1 MKTKTSKDR
10 KKPIL
15 IIALLLL
22 LSFIGL
28 FIGAG
33 ISRSHLRKELIT
45 LQETIE
51 NRTFDNDLD
60 SRLDALEKRNEKL
73 NLIIGEDEE
82 IEKWIAS
89 LRAL

>member
-1 MKTKTSKDR
+1 MKAKTSKDR

-33 ISRSHLRKELIT
+33 ISRNHLRKELIT

-60 SRLDALEKRNEKL
+60 SRIDALEKRNEKL

>member
-33 ISRSHLRKELIT
+33 ISRNHLRKELIT